1 MSTSGQSSKGDGGDK
16 RRALLGK
23 EQAQGGGVHGEKA
36 GPAVE
41 ICPKEPLWRQKLW
54 LKEKESALNY
64 LDKFWDNIFAFLKDG
79 DLPIDNNLAE
89 RAIRPL
95 TTQRNSMLHFG
106 SDEGAE
112 MAATYHS
119 IISTVKMQG
128 RSAWEY
134 LGKFFTKIF
143 NGCRDFF
150 SLRPDKIGLAICQ

>member
-1 MSTSGQSSKGDGGDK
+1 MSKAS
-16 RRALLGK
+16 LL
-23 EQAQGGGVHGEKA
+23 ELCHGEKKYK
-36 GPAVE
+36 E
-41 ICPKEPLWRQKLW
+41 ILFPVP
-54 LKEKESALNY
+54 
-64 LDKFWDNIFAFLKDG
+64 DG
-79 DLPIDNNLAE
+79 
-89 RAIRPL
+89 
-95 TTQRNSMLHFG
+95 G

-150 SLRPDKIGLAICQ
+150 SLRPDKIGLAICQHFR